1 MKILYEDAVMLAAVK
16 PQGMPAQADKT
27 GDLDL
32 LSALEEYTG
41 QPLGL
46 LHRLDRPVGGVML
59 FAKEK
64 RTEAFLA
71 KEIQAHRL
79 KKAFPKWFPRRERA
93 QSVPLCGIGG
103 LRREKRSRA
112 C

>member
-46 LHRLDRPVGGVML
+46 LHR
-59 FAKEK
+59 
-64 RTEAFLA
+64 
-71 KEIQAHRL
+71 
-79 KKAFPKWFPRRERA
+79 
-93 QSVPLCGIGG
+93 C
-103 LRREKRSRA
+103 LRRRKGQKPFLRRKYRRIG
-112 C
+112 

>member
-46 LHRLDRPVGGVML
+46 LHRLDRPVGGVM
-59 FAKEK
+59 
-64 RTEAFLA
+64 R
-71 KEIQAHRL
+71 
-79 KKAFPKWFPRRERA
+79 
-93 QSVPLCGIGG
+93 
-103 LRREKRSRA
+103 LRRRKGQKPFLRRKYRSIG
-112 C
+112 